1 MGLSPT
7 RKTMNTTKIIDDRL
21 PVQSSELTTEWL
33 KEQMDSWVDILVDVH
48 DDIELD
54 DDGLGLRIDSSLDI
68 SLLVEDEEPDTE
80 VYINLSV
87 HFHGKADLGVDIWHN
102 LPPNHPAISVIVDF
116 DYKVYESYLTRCFRE
131 IERVAMLPSDLEQ
144 FGYYD

>member
-33 KEQMDSWVDILVDVH
+33 KEQMDSWVDILVDAH

-54 DDGLGLRIDSSLDI
+54 YDGLGVIIDSSLDI

-80 VYINLSV
+80 VY
-87 HFHGKADLGVDIWHN
+87 
-102 LPPNHPAISVIVDF
+102 
-116 DYKVYESYLTRCFRE
+116 
-131 IERVAMLPSDLEQ
+131 
-144 FGYYD
+144 